1 MTVRTYA
8 SPLAFKTALETR
20 LRQRHGGP
28 ALARGRQLLIFDRF
42 LARVTAVLGD
52 TAMLKG
58 GLVLELRLERART
71 TKDVDLR
78 LMGSPDTALARLQA
92 AARLDLGDFLNFEI
106 GPDLDHPQ
114 LLNDGIQYEGRRF
127 RAMCSLAGKAYGR
140 AFGVDVVFAEPLFG
154 EPDMTTAEDL
164 LDFIGV
170 APPRLRLYPIET
182 HTAEKLHAYTLPR
195 TRPNSRVK
203 DLPDIALL
211 ASVRRLDAM
220 RLRGAFEQTFSF
232 RATHPLPIEL
242 PSPNPSWQAPYG
254 NLASSDQLCWPTLDA
269 VTTAA
274 KAFIDPVLAGAF
286 EGSWEPSTW
295 RWETHSTVVE
305 PRAIIQA

>member
-42 LARVTAVLGD
+42 LARVTTALGD
-52 TAMLKG
+52 GAVLKG

-71 TKDVDLR
+71 TKDIDLR
-78 LMGSPDTALARLQA
+78 LMGSPDDVLARLQA

-106 GPDLDHPQ
+106 EPDLDHPQ
-114 LLNDGIQYEGRRF
+114 LLNDGMQYEGRRF
-127 RAMCSLAGKAYGR
+127 RATCSLAGKVYGR
-140 AFGVDVVFAEPLFG
+140 AFGVDVVLAEPLFG
-154 EPDMTTAEDL
+154 EPDVATAEDL

-195 TRPNSRVK
+195 ARPNSRVK

-220 RLRGAFEQTFSF
+220 RLRGALEQTFGF
-232 RATHPLPIEL
+232 RATHPLPLEL
-242 PSPNPSWQAPYG
+242 PAPDPSWQAPYARM
-254 NLASSDQLCWPTLDA
+254 ASNDELRWRTLDA
-269 VTTAA
+269 VTIAA
-274 KAFIDPVLAGAF
+274 KTFLDPVLSSPLEAN
-286 EGSWEPSTW
+286 WEPSSW
-295 RWETHSTVVE
+295 RWQTS
-305 PRAIIQA
+305 